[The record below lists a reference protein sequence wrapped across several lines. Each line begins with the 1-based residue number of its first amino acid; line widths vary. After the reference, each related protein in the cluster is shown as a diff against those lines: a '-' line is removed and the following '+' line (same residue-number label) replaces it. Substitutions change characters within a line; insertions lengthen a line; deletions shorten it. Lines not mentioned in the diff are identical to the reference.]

1 MKTNTLKSQKGLF
14 FCKKYV
20 AAFALFGFGIS
31 NAQVQNN
38 HNIFVGDNAQ
48 FHVASGAYNFGTSPA
63 VTQTTRLL
71 SHGVLSFASGV
82 TWSGAANAH
91 YVNGYARTYGTAQYI
106 LPIGD
111 SGIYA
116 PAAVTPVTSTGVEA
130 AYFRAT
136 TSGSLSTNVAK
147 KSAIEYWNI
156 AGSDAK
162 ISLTWRSTSNVLNLT
177 NATLANLVIL
187 GYNTTTNLWE
197 QIPSTMDVTSIL
209 GGPSTFTEGSITS
222 NASVAISE
230 YSSFTLGSKVEDC
243 STLIATSGITKTWN
257 GVWSPS
263 APTLADPVIIN
274 SAYSGN
280 LSCNSLVLNADVTL
294 ANGQVV
300 EIVNGATGTGKIIM
314 ASEASLVQRN
324 SANNIAPN
332 IELTKTTR
340 AMRRNDYV
348 YWGTPISGN
357 FFNQLDG
364 AKAKTAALAGAF
376 DLKYYWN
383 AGPGGWANLVST
395 TTGKGYIMRVKNQA
409 PFTDL
414 SASDNI
420 DLKFSGI
427 ANNGTIPVA
436 VTHNTAST
444 VNSSS
449 RRNLLAN
456 PYPSAI
462 NIDKF
467 LLENVDIDGY
477 VALWTA
483 ATPTGN
489 DSNGITTY
497 GQADY
502 VVYNLAGEVATS
514 PIGVAVNG
522 KVASGQ
528 GFMVKSIKA
537 DGMGQVQFNNCMR
550 ITTPNNN
557 FFRNSNTVATEE
569 PRDRFKLNLTNT
581 AGVFSQILIAYLPDA
596 TVGYDR
602 LYDADRSSSSTT
614 QFYSILDS
622 SGRKLSIN
630 GRPTFFDTD
639 AVQLGLSKSTAENE
653 TFTVSLDQQEGIF
666 TTGEATIYLYDKA
679 LQIYHDMSSGSY
691 TFTSNET
698 VANNRFE
705 IVYRNAAL
713 SNPDFT
719 TIKVIAS
726 IKNNTFTAETSLGMN
741 EIEIYDITGRKVL
754 SFDAE
759 GQANTSKA
767 FNHADGVYIAKIKLE
782 NGSIATQKLIN
793 RK

>member
-1 MKTNTLKSQKGLF
+1 MKTNTLKSKKRLF
-14 FCKKYV
+14 FCKEYV

-38 HNIFVGDNAQ
+38 NTLFVGNNAE

-63 VTQTTRLL
+63 VTQTTRALQ
-71 SHGVLSFASGV
+71 HGVLSFASGV

-111 SGIYA
+111 SGVYA
-116 PAAVTPVTSTGVEA
+116 PAAVTPASSTGVEA
-130 AYFRAT
+130 AYFRAA
-136 TSGSLSTNVAK
+136 TSGSLSTNVAQ
-147 KSAIEYWNI
+147 KSSIEYWNI
-156 AGSDAK
+156 AGSNAK
-162 ISLTWRSTSNVLNLT
+162 ISLTWRSSSNVIGLT

-187 GYNTTTNLWE
+187 GYNTSTSLWE
-197 QIPSTMDVTSIL
+197 QIPSTMDATSIL
-209 GGPSTFTEGSITS
+209 GVASTFTEGSITS
-222 NASVAISE
+222 NAIVGISA
-230 YSSFTLGSKVEDC
+230 YSSFTLGSKVEEC
-243 STLIATSGITKTWN
+243 STLIASSGTTKTWN
-257 GVWSPS
+257 GAWSPS

-274 SAYSGN
+274 AAYSGN

-300 EIVNGATGTGKIIM
+300 EIVNGATGAGKIVM

-324 SANNIAPN
+324 STSTAPS

-357 FFNQLDG
+357 FFAQLDG
-364 AKAKTAALAGAF
+364 AKAKTATLAAAF

-383 AGPGGWANLVST
+383 AGPGGWADLATT

-414 SASDNI
+414 NASDNI
-420 DLKFSGI
+420 DLKFTGT

-436 VTHNTAST
+436 ITHNPASSA
-444 VNSSS
+444 NSSS

-467 LLENVDIDGY
+467 LLENEDIEGY
-477 VALWTA
+477 VALWSA

-489 DSNGITTY
+489 NNNGITTY

-514 PIGVAVNG
+514 PIGVAING

-528 GFMVKSIKA
+528 GFMVKSISA
-537 DGMGQVQFNNCMR
+537 TGTGQVEFNNCMR

-557 FFRNSNTVATEE
+557 FFRNSNTATTEE
-569 PRDRFKLNLTNT
+569 ARDRFKLNLTST
-581 AGVFSQILIAYLPDA
+581 AGVFSQILVAYIPEA
-596 TVGYDR
+596 TLGYDR

-614 QFYSILDS
+614 QLYSILDS

-639 AVQLGLSKSTAENE
+639 VVQLGITKSTAENE
-653 TFTVSLDQQEGIF
+653 TFTISLDQQEGVF
-666 TTGEATIYLYDKA
+666 NTGEATVYLYDKA
-679 LQIYHDMSSGSY
+679 LQIYHDMQSGSY

-705 IVYRNAAL
+705 VVYRNAAL
-713 SNPDFT
+713 SNPDFGI
-719 TIKVIAS
+719 IKVIAS

-754 SFDAE
+754 SFNAE